1 VEDGGAT
8 FSSWARKGVA
18 PGGGGGGKTL
28 WPELLGRID
37 VDAAHAILED
47 RHDVRV
53 YDYGENAPPP
63 GFDPNRVA
71 LFSDYNLCIVTVPK
85 VG

>member
-1 VEDGGAT
+1 MGGT
-8 FSSWARKGVA
+8 FSSWATTGA
-18 PGGGGGGKTL
+18 AAGDGGKKTS

-37 VDAAHAILED
+37 VDAARAILKD

-53 YDYGENAPPP
+53 YYHDYGENAPPP
-63 GFDPNRVA
+63 GFDPKRVA
-71 LFSDYNLCIVTVPK
+71 LFSDSKLCVVTVPK

>member
-1 VEDGGAT
+1 MGAT
-8 FSSWARKGVA
+8 FSSWARKGA
-18 PGGGGGGKTL
+18 APPGGGDKKTS

-37 VDAAHAILED
+37 VDAAHAILQD

-53 YDYGENAPPP
+53 YYYDYGENAPPP
-63 GFDPNRVA
+63 GFDPKRVA
-71 LFSDYNLCIVTVPK
+71 LFSDSSLCVVTVPK